1 MHSSVARL
9 IPLERYT
16 PAPDSHATEWPIL
29 ICLLGPFRLLKL
41 GHPIAVGG
49 GGKTEALL
57 THLAL
62 HPGRPASRSEL
73 LHLLWPD
80 QDAALAGQSL
90 NSLVYALRKRLSD
103 ALGGAAPILNT
114 DGAYWLNT
122 EAGVGTDLAIF
133 DSLVQQGDQQARQGQ
148 AVAAA
153 EVYRRALDLYRGGLD
168 ANGDL
173 GALVERERLH
183 VRYLTLLARL
193 AEHAFGRRDYSDAL
207 DHAWRLLALD
217 PCREDAHRLVMQCYV
232 RLGERAQALHQF
244 RLCADLLRAEF
255 DAAPEPATVALF
267 DRIRQ
272 TPEHV

>member
-1 MHSSVARL
+1 MRSGLVRL
-9 IPLERYT
+9 VPLETHT
-16 PAPDSHATEWPIL
+16 PTASPHAAEPLVL

-41 GHPIAVGG
+41 GHPVTVG

-62 HPGRPASRSEL
+62 RPNRPTARADL
-73 LHLLWPD
+73 LHRLWPD
-80 QDAALAGQSL
+80 QDPTLAGQSL

-103 ALGGAAPILNT
+103 ALGGASPILNT

-122 EAGVGTDLAIF
+122 QAGVGTDIAVF
-133 DSLVQQGDQQARQGQ
+133 DSLVQQGDQSARLGQ
-148 AVAAA
+148 ASAASDA
-153 EVYRRALDLYRGGLD
+153 YQRALDLYRGELD
-168 ANGDL
+168 AGGDL

-193 AEHAFGRRDYSDAL
+193 AQQAFAQGAYSDAL
-207 DHAWRLLALD
+207 DYAWRLLALD

-244 RLCADLLRAEF
+244 RLCADLLRTEF

>member
-1 MHSSVARL
+1 MRSSVVRL
-9 IPLERYT
+9 VPLDSYIPDLKT
-16 PAPDSHATEWPIL
+16 HPTDHPVL

-62 HPGRPASRSEL
+62 RPNRHTSRGDL

-80 QDAALAGQSL
+80 QDPSLAGQSL

-103 ALGGAAPILNT
+103 ALGGASPILNT

-122 EAGVGTDLAIF
+122 EAGVGTDIAVF
-133 DSLVQQGDQQARQGQ
+133 DGLVRLGDQQARQGQ
-148 AVAAA
+148 TTAAA
-153 EVYRRALDLYRGGLD
+153 ETYRRALDLYRGALD

-183 VRYLTLLARL
+183 VRHLTLLARL
-193 AEHAFGRRDYSDAL
+193 ADHAFGRRDYPDAL
-207 DHAWRLLALD
+207 DYAWRLLALD

-255 DAAPEPATVALF
+255 DAAPEAATITLF
-267 DRIRQ
+267 DLIRQ

>member
-1 MHSSVARL
+1 MRSSVVRL
-9 IPLERYT
+9 VPLEAHT
-16 PAPDSHATEWPIL
+16 PSPQPHSTEWSVL

-41 GHPIAVGG
+41 GHPITVGG

-62 HPGRPASRSEL
+62 HPNRPTSRCDL

-80 QDAALAGQSL
+80 QDSALAGQSL

-255 DAAPEPATVALF
+255 DAAPELATVALF

>member
-16 PAPDSHATEWPIL
+16 PAPDTHATEWPIL

-103 ALGGAAPILNT
+103 ALGGAPPSST
-114 DGAYWLNT
+114 PR
-122 EAGVGTDLAIF
+122 
-133 DSLVQQGDQQARQGQ
+133 ARTGSMPKRVSGPTSPSSI
-148 AVAAA
+148 AWSS
-153 EVYRRALDLYRGGLD
+153 RATSRPARG
-168 ANGDL
+168 N
-173 GALVERERLH
+173 
-183 VRYLTLLARL
+183 
-193 AEHAFGRRDYSDAL
+193 
-207 DHAWRLLALD
+207 
-217 PCREDAHRLVMQCYV
+217 
-232 RLGERAQALHQF
+232 
-244 RLCADLLRAEF
+244 
-255 DAAPEPATVALF
+255 
-267 DRIRQ
+267 
-272 TPEHV
+272 

>member
-1 MHSSVARL
+1 MRASLVRL
-9 IPLERYT
+9 VPLET
-16 PAPDSHATEWPIL
+16 QIPTSLPHAADCPVL

-41 GHPIAVGG
+41 GHPITVGG

-62 HPGRPASRSEL
+62 RPNRHTSRSDL
-73 LHLLWPD
+73 LHRLWPD
-80 QDAALAGQSL
+80 QDPALAGQSL

-103 ALGGAAPILNT
+103 ALGGASPIVNT

-122 EAGVGTDLAIF
+122 EAGVGTDIAVF
-133 DSLVQQGDQQARQGQ
+133 DSLVQQGDQSTRLGQ
-148 AVAAA
+148 ATAAA
-153 EVYRRALDLYRGGLD
+153 DAYHRALDLYRGGLD
-168 ANGDL
+168 ASDDL
-173 GALVERERLH
+173 GSLVERERLH
-183 VRYLTLLARL
+183 VRHLTLLARL
-193 AEHAFGRRDYSDAL
+193 AQHTFAQGHYAEAL
-207 DHAWRLLALD
+207 DYAWRLLGLD

-244 RLCADLLRAEF
+244 RLCADLLRTEF
-255 DAAPEPATVALF
+255 DALPEPATVALF

>member
-1 MHSSVARL
+1 MRSSVARL
-9 IPLERYT
+9 VPLERYT
-16 PAPDSHATEWPIL
+16 PTPATPVLEWPVL
-29 ICLLGPFRLLKL
+29 VCLLGPFRLLKL
-41 GHPIAVGG
+41 GHPITVGG

-62 HPGRPASRSEL
+62 RPGRHTSRADL

-80 QDAALAGQSL
+80 QDPALAGQSL

-103 ALGGAAPILNT
+103 ALGGAPPILNT

-122 EAGVGTDLAIF
+122 EAGVGTDIAVF
-133 DSLVQQGDQQARQGQ
+133 DTLVQQGDRQAREGHTG
-148 AVAAA
+148 ASA
-153 EVYRRALDLYRGGLD
+153 ETYRRALDLYQGGLD
-168 ANGDL
+168 ASGDL

-183 VRYLTLLARL
+183 IRHLTLLARL
-193 AEHAFGRRDYSDAL
+193 AEHAFAQRGYPDAL
-207 DHAWRLLALD
+207 DYAWRLLVLD

-272 TPEHV
+272 SPEHV